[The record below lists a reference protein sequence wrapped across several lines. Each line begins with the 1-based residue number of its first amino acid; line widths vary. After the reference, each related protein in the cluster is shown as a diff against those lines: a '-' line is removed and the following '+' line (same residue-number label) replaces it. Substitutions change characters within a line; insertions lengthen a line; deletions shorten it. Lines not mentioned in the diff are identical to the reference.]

1 MAEHDQPSGEE
12 QRGRGIVSRLTEGI
26 GRAGQV
32 AHRASDVF
40 TGADIRAFDEFTD
53 AVTRVTVGL
62 HRDPGRTSGAHGTAQ
77 PKRGGDPGYSSINRR
92 SAYGRR
98 ERTGCSKGAKSG
110 ERDQPVMAHAD
121 IAALADAYPPQDRS
135 ALLALTERYRRR
147 NEREIL
153 ELAAIASEIS
163 LDEITTFGLELEAN
177 PQLQEAFKSQ
187 YPNVELDSLVGRSSE
202 EPGRVR
208 QRR

>member
-62 HRDPGRTSGAHGTAQ
+62 HRDQAELREHMERLNQSVAEIRDTQALIVDRLTAV
-77 PKRGGDPGYSSINRR
+77 
-92 SAYGRR
+92 
-98 ERTGCSKGAKSG
+98 ER
-110 ERDQPVMAHAD
+110 
-121 IAALADAYPPQDRS
+121 
-135 ALLALTERYRRR
+135 
-147 NEREIL
+147 
-153 ELAAIASEIS
+153 ELAARKEQNQGSVIS
-163 LDEITTFGLELEAN
+163 RLWRMLIL
-177 PQLQEAFKSQ
+177 
-187 YPNVELDSLVGRSSE
+187 
-202 EPGRVR
+202 
-208 QRR
+208 RR